1 MEGESRELPL
11 KVCPHCSVASRTDSE
26 TCPNCGKSYVRG
38 GPSLRWSWWFAIPIV
53 AAAFLIGYFGISQL
67 IDGDESDG
75 ITVEEASSIEIGNTT
90 RAELT
95 ERLGEPESETTIGG
109 GQVCLDYVVTDGE
122 DPEWLFCF
130 RGDQLESSAPLPE

>member
-1 MEGESRELPL
+1 LEGESREHPL

-38 GPSLRWSWWFAIPIV
+38 RPSLRWSWWFAIPIV

-67 IDGDESDG
+67 IDGNEDG
-75 ITVEEASSIEIGNTT
+75 ITVGEASSIELGSVSPGK
-90 RAELT
+90 LT
-95 ERLGEPESETTIGG
+95 ERLGEPESETTIGRDR
-109 GQVCLDYVVTDGE
+109 VCLDYVVTGGP
-122 DPEWLFCF
+122 DPGWLFCF

>member
-1 MEGESRELPL
+1 MEGESREFPL

-38 GPSLRWSWWFAIPIV
+38 RPSLRWSWWFAIPIV

-67 IDGDESDG
+67 IDGDEDG
-75 ITVEEASSIEIGNTT
+75 ITVEEARSVEVGSVS

-95 ERLGEPESETTIGG
+95 ERFGEPVAETTVNDD
-109 GQVCLDYVVTDGE
+109 QECLQYVVSDGP
-122 DPEWLFCF
+122 DRLFCF
-130 RGDQLESSAPLPE
+130 SGDTLVSKPPLPE

>member
-1 MEGESRELPL
+1 LERESREHPL

-38 GPSLRWSWWFAIPIV
+38 RPSLRWSWWFAIPIV

-67 IDGDESDG
+67 IDGDEDG
-75 ITVEEASSIEIGNTT
+75 ITVEEASSIELGNTS

-95 ERLGEPESETTIGG
+95 ERLGEPESETTIGHDR
-109 GQVCLDYVVTDGE
+109 VCLDYVVTGGP
-122 DPEWLFCF
+122 DPGWLFCF
-130 RGDQLESSAPLPE
+130 RGEQLESSAPLPE